1 MREKW
6 KATTTTTVLLYKQ
19 GWEKARRGNV
29 CRVISR
35 MTVEREIKVGELVLW
50 DFDEQICAW
59 IWLGMKF
66 ISIIEV
72 CCLFYYDNKPYILVC
87 EYVLLISKLL
97 IDKTVTWKRQSHF
110 GITSTEIYTLS
121 ALYSFYK
128 SKYKFTCDA
137 LLIFVQWPV

>member
-1 MREKW
+1 MGEGEERKR
-6 KATTTTTVLLYKQ
+6 LQ
-19 GWEKARRGNV
+19 GDFEDA
-29 CRVISR
+29 
-35 MTVEREIKVGELVLW
+35 VEREIKVGELVLW

-110 GITSTEIYTLS
+110 GIWNY
-121 ALYSFYK
+121 FN
-128 SKYKFTCDA
+128 
-137 LLIFVQWPV
+137 